1 MYTYWERGRFFK
13 TLVVTFLNFMKHE
26 NLHLLKFL

>member
-13 TLVVTFLNFMKHE
+13 TLLVVTFLNFMKHE
-26 NLHLLKFL
+26 NLHF